1 MLNDL
6 TKDGGVLSGEDAFKL
21 YDTYGFPLDLTKD
34 ILAEK
39 NMTVD
44 EITFNELM
52 EKQRQLA
59 RSSRKSADA
68 ESWKSDGISFDG
80 VNSTEFLGYTENECS
95 ANILDIVVNGEH
107 TVAAGEGEK
116 AIIALDRTVFYGEGG
131 GQVGDTGVIK
141 AADFEFKVTD
151 TKKTA
156 GGVFTHFGTVLKGTA
171 SVDSEVTAVIDN
183 QRREAIRR
191 NHTAAH
197 LLQAGL
203 RKVLGT
209 HVEQAGQLVNE
220 NAVRFDFTHFSALTA
235 EELAEVEAFVNG
247 AVLSGITVENTEMPI
262 DEARKLGAMALFGEK
277 YGDVVRVVNVPD
289 KSIEL
294 CGGTHINNTAKI
306 GLFRIVSEASVA
318 AGVRRI
324 EAVTGLNVLKLIDDY
339 KNLAA
344 ETAVALKAS
353 SEKDIARRAEQ
364 LTKELRDTEKQ
375 LEKAEAKIASGKID
389 GLLKGAQE
397 IGGLRVVSGLLEGTA
412 SDELRKTADT
422 IKNQNED
429 VIAVLAAVNDGKLTF
444 CVSCGKAAVSKGAH
458 AGNLVREIARIAGG
472 NGGGKPDLAMAGGK
486 DISKVN
492 DALGAVQSAV
502 GAQIG
507 E

>member
-1 MLNDL
+1 MLNSL

-44 EITFNELM
+44 EETFNELM

-80 VNSTEFLGYTENECS
+80 VNATEFKGYTENECR
-95 ANILDIVVNGEH
+95 AKILDIVTNGEH

-116 AIIALDRTVFYGEGG
+116 AIIVLDKTVFYGEGG

-156 GGVFTHFGTVLKGTA
+156 GGVFTHFGTVIKGTA
-171 SVDSEVTAVIDN
+171 AVDTAVTALIDN
-183 QRREAIRR
+183 ERREAIRR

-235 EELAEVEAFVNG
+235 EELAKVEDFVNG
-247 AVLSGITVENTEMPI
+247 AVLAGISVENTEMPI
-262 DEARKLGAMALFGEK
+262 EKAKELGAMALFGEK
-277 YGDVVRVVNVPD
+277 YGDIVRVVNVPE

-294 CGGTHINNTAKI
+294 CGGTHIDNTAKI
-306 GLFRIVSEASVA
+306 GLFKIVSESSVA

-339 KNLAA
+339 KNLAT

-364 LTKELRDTEKQ
+364 LMKELRDTEKQ
-375 LEKAEAKIASGKID
+375 LEKAEAKIASSKID
-389 GLLKGAQE
+389 SLLKNAQR
-397 IGGLRVVSGLLEGTA
+397 IGGLRLVAGMLEGA
-412 SDELRKTADT
+412 AADELRKTADT

-429 VIAVLAAVNDGKLTF
+429 VIAVLATVSDGKLTF
-444 CVSCGKAAVSKGAH
+444 CVSCAKAAVAKGAH
-458 AGNLVREIARIAGG
+458 AGNLVREIAKIAGG

-486 DISKVN
+486 DISKVKE
-492 DALGAVQSAV
+492 ALAAAENIVS
-502 GAQIG
+502 AQIG
-507 E
+507 V

>member
-1 MLNDL
+1 M
-6 TKDGGVLSGEDAFKL
+6 
-21 YDTYGFPLDLTKD
+21 
-34 ILAEK
+34 
-39 NMTVD
+39 
-44 EITFNELM
+44 
-52 EKQRQLA
+52 
-59 RSSRKSADA
+59 
-68 ESWKSDGISFDG
+68 
-80 VNSTEFLGYTENECS
+80 
-95 ANILDIVVNGEH
+95 
-107 TVAAGEGEK
+107 
-116 AIIALDRTVFYGEGG
+116 
-131 GQVGDTGVIK
+131 
-141 AADFEFKVTD
+141 
-151 TKKTA
+151 
-156 GGVFTHFGTVLKGTA
+156 
-171 SVDSEVTAVIDN
+171 
-183 QRREAIRR
+183 
-191 NHTAAH
+191 
-197 LLQAGL
+197 
-203 RKVLGT
+203 
-209 HVEQAGQLVNE
+209 
-220 NAVRFDFTHFSALTA
+220 
-235 EELAEVEAFVNG
+235 
-247 AVLSGITVENTEMPI
+247 
-262 DEARKLGAMALFGEK
+262 
-277 YGDVVRVVNVPD
+277 
-289 KSIEL
+289 
-294 CGGTHINNTAKI
+294 
-306 GLFRIVSEASVA
+306 SEASVA

-364 LTKELRDTEKQ
+364 LVKELRDTEKL

-397 IGGLRVVSGLLEGTA
+397 IGGLRVVSGQLEGTA

-444 CVSCGKAAVSKGAH
+444 CVSCGKAAVAKGAH

-492 DALGAVQSAV
+492 DALDAVQSAV